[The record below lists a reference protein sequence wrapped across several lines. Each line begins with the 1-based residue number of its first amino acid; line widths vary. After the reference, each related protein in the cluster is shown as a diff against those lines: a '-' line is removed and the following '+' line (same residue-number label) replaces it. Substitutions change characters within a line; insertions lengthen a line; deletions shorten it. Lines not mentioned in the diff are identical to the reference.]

1 MKLAKVLGVTTILG
15 SLSLG
20 LTACDPP
27 MPPDV
32 AAALAEQT
40 YTCIEGKS
48 SVSGPATMQ
57 DLLFGWADSLT
68 YSCFDPEPTMTF
80 KLQGESDSSQIEISD
95 YPSSCSPIATV
106 PLATEAAV
114 LIYMQAEVGALNVSP
129 KSLAGI
135 MNGSISNWNQ
145 LSDDNPGYEMPDF
158 PLAVR
163 KNADRLALESMTN
176 YLEAQ
181 DFSVSKN
188 LFSPVDKPGLDE
200 YFELAE
206 GEVAI
211 VPNSYAVALG
221 FYPASIYLGED
232 AEGMPILATPDVSGI
247 VTGGTQ
253 WEITK
258 DTKSVSVSLNKDK
271 APTPPDGSDVAP
283 TPYQLI
289 YPVNLNICQDE
300 LLPRAVARFLLR
312 LDSQGALGASNY
324 SPLPEFVRIEALLNV
339 SRGLPTPSPTPTE

>member
-1 MKLAKVLGVTTILG
+1 MKVTKALSASAILSG
-15 SLSLG
+15 ICLG

-27 MPPDV
+27 MPPEV

-40 YTCIEGKS
+40 YTCIEGEAT
-48 SVSGPATMQ
+48 VSGPETMQ

-68 YSCFDPEPTMTF
+68 YSCYEPEPAMTM
-80 KLQGESDSSQIEISD
+80 LVDAQAGESQIEISE
-95 YPSSCSPIATV
+95 YAAACSPVASV
-106 PLATEAAV
+106 PLAAEAAV

-135 MNGSISNWNQ
+135 MEGSITNWNQ
-145 LSDDNPGYEMPDF
+145 LNKDNPGYEMPDF
-158 PLAVR
+158 PLSVR

-188 LFSPVDKPGLDE
+188 LFTPVDKPGLDE

-221 FYPASIYLGED
+221 FYPASIYLGVD

-253 WEITK
+253 WDITK
-258 DTKSVSVSLNKDK
+258 DTNSVTVRLNKDK
-271 APTPPDGSDVAP
+271 TPTPPDGSDVAP

-300 LLPRAVARFLLR
+300 LLARAVARFLLR

-324 SPLPEFVRIEALLNV
+324 SPLPEIVRIEALLNV
-339 SRGLPTPSPTPTE
+339 SKGLPSPSPTPTE